1 MIIDIDEFAMIYME
15 TRFPDKN
22 DKIFTE
28 ASNNSI
34 DKKYSLYDREMKNII
49 SAMNAYRNAKVSN
62 IKECKSY
69 SSNFIKKSEA
79 SLRKIFFDNI
89 GKNFLKELDIINKR
103 DINVLN
109 KFKTSSA
116 SYNNTIKKIIS
127 TTNNDNL
134 PGDVKEMKIRD
145 MNKIADKVSN
155 INKKIII
162 SLDYYNNIGYDYS
175 LNDQTYRNNMNTHDI
190 AHRQAMMDHEI
201 ANRQHQQ
208 DMFRQ
213 QQEIFQQQQNIF
225 QQQQFNSMNGF

>member
-1 MIIDIDEFAMIYME
+1 
-15 TRFPDKN
+15 
-22 DKIFTE
+22 
-28 ASNNSI
+28 
-34 DKKYSLYDREMKNII
+34 MKNII
-49 SAMNAYRNAKVSN
+49 SVMNAYRNTKVSN
-62 IKECKSY
+62 VKECKSY
-69 SSNFIKKSEA
+69 SSNFIKKAEA

>member
-15 TRFPDKN
+15 SRFPDKN

-49 SAMNAYRNAKVSN
+49 SVMNAYRNTKVSN
-62 IKECKSY
+62 VKECKSH
-69 SSNFIKKSEA
+69 SSNFIKKAEA

>member
-1 MIIDIDEFAMIYME
+1 
-15 TRFPDKN
+15 
-22 DKIFTE
+22 
-28 ASNNSI
+28 
-34 DKKYSLYDREMKNII
+34 
-49 SAMNAYRNAKVSN
+49 MNAYRNAKVSN

-89 GKNFLKELDIINKR
+89 GKNFLKELSIINKR

-116 SYNNTIKKIIS
+116 RYSNSIKKIIAS
-127 TTNNDNL
+127 VNNDKS
-134 PGDVKEMKIRD
+134 PTDIKEMKIRD
-145 MNKIADKVSN
+145 MNKISDKVDN

-162 SLDYYNNIGYDYS
+162 SLDYYNNLGYYDNYF
-175 LNDQTYRNNMNTHDI
+175 NDQMYQNNMNTHDI